1 MRKFLVIADDSVEFR
16 AALSYASVRA
26 RVTQGMVT
34 LLRVLPP
41 TDYSQW
47 AGVRDEIEREQ
58 REEAETLL
66 STLSDEA
73 AIKSGRPAEII
84 IKTGQMKDAIREV
97 LIADRDI
104 KIIVIGASGG
114 NPGPLVNLLVRE
126 GVGTLGGTRPVPVTV
141 VPGDISDE
149 AIEELM

>member
-1 MRKFLVIADDSVEFR
+1 MRKFLVIADDSAEFR
-16 AALSYASVRA
+16 AALGYASVRA

-66 STLSDEA
+66 STLSDQA
-73 AIKSGRPAEII
+73 AVKSGRPAEII

-97 LIADRDI
+97 LNADSDI

-141 VPGDISDE
+141 VPGDLSDE

>member
-1 MRKFLVIADDSVEFR
+1 MRKFLVIADDSAEFR

-73 AIKSGRPAEII
+73 AVKSGRPAEII

>member
-1 MRKFLVIADDSVEFR
+1 VRKFLVIADDSAEFR
-16 AALSYASVRA
+16 AALSYASARA
-26 RVTQGMVT
+26 RATDGIVA

-66 STLSDEA
+66 SGLSDQA
-73 AIKSGRPAEII
+73 AVKSGRPAEIL

-97 LIADRDI
+97 LNTDRDI
-104 KIIVIGASGG
+104 KIIVLGTSGG

-126 GVGTLGGTRPVPVTV
+126 GVSTLGGTRPVPVTV
-141 VPGDISDE
+141 VPGDLTDE
-149 AIEELM
+149 AIDALM

>member
-1 MRKFLVIADDSVEFR
+1 MRKFLVIADDTPEFR
-16 AALSYASVRA
+16 SALSYAAARA
-26 RVTQGMVT
+26 RVTGGMVS

-41 TDYSQW
+41 TDFSQW

-66 STLSDEA
+66 SGLSDA
-73 AIKSGRPAEII
+73 AAVKSGRPAEII
-84 IKTGQMKDAIREV
+84 IRTGHIKDALRDV
-97 LIADRDI
+97 LAADPEI
-104 KIIVIGASGG
+104 KIIVIGASGSH
-114 NPGPLVNLLVRE
+114 PGPLVNLLVRE

-141 VPGDISDE
+141 VPGDLSDE

>member
-1 MRKFLVIADDSVEFR
+1 MRKFLVIADDSAEFR

-26 RVTQGMVT
+26 RVTEGMVT

-66 STLSDEA
+66 STLSDQA
-73 AIKSGRPAEII
+73 AVKSGRPAEII

-97 LIADRDI
+97 LNADSDI

-141 VPGDISDE
+141 VPGDLSDE
-149 AIEELM
+149 AIEDLM